1 MNFLSQAEKVIK
13 VDEIKQTEYHV
24 KWRLYGET
32 IDLRSS
38 EEQQVLN
45 HQAISLVPISRVLK
59 QTLAGQW

>member
-24 KWRLYGET
+24 KWRLCGET